1 MNSRGLRSVIFKMFV
16 GILKDLKQFI
26 FRPLGREGHLSVM
39 AVVEHPQAGFE
50 QSFKNMSKVS
60 VLPKLQ
66 LYHHILCVQ

>member
-1 MNSRGLRSVIFKMFV
+1 MIKNSAFLGLW
-16 GILKDLKQFI
+16 GE
-26 FRPLGREGHLSVM
+26 REHLSIM